1 VWDFDMR
8 FTFILVVWPG
18 SVHDMRVFNDAL
30 EKFGDK
36 FPHPPEGI
44 HVLVN
49 VLFVFFVLVVV
60 FVMLLKQVL

>member
-1 VWDFDMR
+1 MR
-8 FTFILVVWPG
+8 FTFILAGWPDYI
-18 SVHDMRVFNDAL
+18 HDMRVFNDAL